1 MPGIAPSKNIGVIG
15 AGTMGAGIAQLAAS
29 AGHHVLLF
37 DAAEEAS
44 YAAKERL
51 SSGLANLVSRGKMS
65 QGESDET
72 LSRIEITSSLDS
84 LRPAALI
91 VEAVVEDLEIK
102 RALFGRLEDVTADD
116 TILCTNTSSLSVT
129 SIARDLR
136 RPDRLVGMHFFNPA
150 TVMKLVEVVSGVA
163 TAPEVALQV
172 FDTAKAWGKIAVHA
186 KTTPGFIV
194 NRVARP
200 FYAEALRLCEEG
212 VADPATLDALLTES
226 AGFRMGPFELMD
238 LIGHDVNY
246 AVSLSVFNAY
256 YQDPR
261 FRPSNLQLELVNA
274 GRLGRKSGHGF
285 FGYEANATKPA
296 PKTEAVVPTASV
308 LEITPETEQLGENV
322 RLIPSSG
329 RTARSLSVS
338 LRAPV
343 IVFDLTTGA
352 RITRMGFTTSPD
364 VPEDVVAQFVTS
376 IAAQGIKATRLPDWP
391 GLVVMR
397 TLAMLIN
404 EGFEAALQNV
414 GKDSDIDLA
423 MRYGVNYPKGPF
435 EWGREIGLKRVLAT
449 LDNIHE
455 MTGDPRYRAS
465 LGLRMMAQSEA

>member
-1 MPGIAPSKNIGVIG
+1 M
-15 AGTMGAGIAQLAAS
+15 
-29 AGHHVLLF
+29 
-37 DAAEEAS
+37 
-44 YAAKERL
+44 R
-51 SSGLANLVSRGKMS
+51 

-72 LSRIEITSSLDS
+72 LSRIEIASSLDR

-91 VEAVVEDLEIK
+91 VEAVVEDLEVK
-102 RALFGRLEDVTADD
+102 RALFVGLEDVTTND

-136 RPDRLVGMHFFNPA
+136 RPDRLVGMHFFNPVTA
-150 TVMKLVEVVSGVA
+150 MKLVEVVSGIA
-163 TAPEVALQV
+163 TVPEIALQV
-172 FDTAKAWGKIAVHA
+172 FDTAKAWGKIPVHT

-200 FYAEALRLCEEG
+200 FYAEALRLYEEG

-274 GRLGRKSGHGF
+274 GRLGGHGF
-285 FGYEANATKPA
+285 FRYEANETKPL
-296 PKTEAVVPTASV
+296 PKTEAVLPSASV
-308 LEITPETEQLGENV
+308 VEITPETEQLEKNV

-329 RTARSLSVS
+329 RTARGLSVS

-376 IAAQGIKATRLPDWP
+376 IAAQGIKTTRLPDWP

-423 MRYGVNYPKGPF
+423 MRFGVNYPKGPF

-449 LDNIHE
+449 LDNVHE

-465 LGLRMMAQSEA
+465 LGLRMAAQPEA